1 MGREESADARE
12 GAKRGGGAGGGRES
26 LERWGV
32 KATCCGENQQN
43 KMERCQRGP
52 WHVHACV
59 LCACAR
65 ACFVLVHARV
75 HVRMRT
81 RPCPP
86 HLFSLCGMG
95 PPGEAPPL
103 LWLRLEKPPAPDTA
117 CRAMPH
123 PRFEQSDALA
133 ASGSRTNDQV
143 LQGAVYSL

>member
-1 MGREESADARE
+1 M
-12 GAKRGGGAGGGRES
+12 
-26 LERWGV
+26 
-32 KATCCGENQQN
+32 
-43 KMERCQRGP
+43 
-52 WHVHACV
+52 HACV
-59 LCACAR
+59 LSACAR
-65 ACFVLVHARV
+65 ACFVRVYVRVHARV
-75 HVRMRT
+75 HVRVHARVRA
-81 RPCPP
+81 RPSPP

-103 LWLRLEKPPAPDTA
+103 LWLRLEEPPAPDTA